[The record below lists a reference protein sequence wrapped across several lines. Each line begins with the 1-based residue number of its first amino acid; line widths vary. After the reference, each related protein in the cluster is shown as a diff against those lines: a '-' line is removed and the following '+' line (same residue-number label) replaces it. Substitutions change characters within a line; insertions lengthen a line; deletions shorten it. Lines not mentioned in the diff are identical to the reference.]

1 MSRNQ
6 NEGRSHNIKN
16 GNKSFEKMGQF
27 KYLETTLNNQNNIQE
42 EIKSRL
48 NSGNACYHSVQ
59 NLRSSNLLSKNVK
72 IKIQGTIIWPVF
84 VWV

>member
-16 GNKSFEKMGQF
+16 GNKSFEKMEQF

-48 NSGNACYHSVQ
+48 NSGKACYHSVQ

-72 IKIQGTIIWPVF
+72 IKIQGTIIWLLF